1 MNMSEPP
8 ISAVITTYRRPA
20 MLRRAISSVLNQTFR
35 DFRLCVYDDASG
47 DETEQ
52 VVDEFRRKDARV
64 EYFRRPSR
72 IGRAANFQDS
82 GNRVETEFFSFL
94 PDDDIML
101 PEFFATALEEAR
113 RYPQAALS
121 ILPTLIMKPDG
132 FVLGATALQWPE
144 GLIPPPQGMFACLHY
159 GNLGLPSLLIRREV
173 WREFAG
179 FDDGTDPLTDLDFSL
194 RVTSRLPV
202 VVSRRP
208 GGIQIIHPGSNTTL
222 AEGNWFWPQTPRM
235 IQNLTAGTNL
245 TSPVKNEVTA
255 FLTKWMQR
263 TLITH
268 CVMRSI
274 GQGRWEK
281 AMDAADVLVEASGRS
296 RSARMVRAATS
307 VCRRLPGVPL
317 SVRAFLALRAGEK
330 TLRNLGLHW
339 RYRGY
344 ARNYLHSC

>member
-1 MNMSEPP
+1 MNMADP
-8 ISAVITTYRRPA
+8 VITAVVLTYRRPA

-35 DFRLCVYDDASG
+35 DFRLCIYDDASG

-52 VVDEFRRKDARV
+52 LVEEFRKKDARV
-64 EYFRRPSR
+64 EYIRRPTR

-101 PEFFATALEEAR
+101 PEFFETALEGVR

-121 ILPTLIMKPDG
+121 VLPTLIMKPDG

-144 GLIPPPQGMFACLHY
+144 GVVSPPQGMLACLHY
-159 GNLGLPSLLIRREV
+159 GNLGLPSVLIRRDV

-222 AEGNWFWPQTPRM
+222 VEGSWFWPQTRKM
-235 IQNLTAGTNL
+235 IQNLTEGTYL
-245 TSPVKNEVTA
+245 SPPVKNEVTA
-255 FLTKWMQR
+255 FLTRWMKRALVTQC
-263 TLITH
+263 I
-268 CVMRSI
+268 MRSI
-274 GQGRWEK
+274 GQGRWDK
-281 AMDAADVLVEASGRS
+281 AKDAADLLVEASGRS
-296 RSARMVRAATS
+296 RFAQAVCVATS
-307 VCRRLPGVPL
+307 ACQKLPGVRM
-317 SVRAFLALRAGEK
+317 SVRALLALRDGQKALG
-330 TLRNLGLHW
+330 NLKLQW
-339 RYRGY
+339 RYRTY
-344 ARNYLHSC
+344 ARNYLQAC